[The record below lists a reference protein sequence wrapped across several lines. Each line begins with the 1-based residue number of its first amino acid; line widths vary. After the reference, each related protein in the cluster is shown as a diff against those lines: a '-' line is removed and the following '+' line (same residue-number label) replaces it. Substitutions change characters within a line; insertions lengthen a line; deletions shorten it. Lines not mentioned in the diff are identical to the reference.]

1 RTESPPKEENVTIG
15 PWLVKFCKSEIRGK
29 EEEDPKSVFAFQEL
43 IMDSDSWS
51 ARLSSA
57 SKQYQS
63 ALQSRS
69 EFPPIEINSLVTD
82 MFMGFEEIDGDDDI
96 REEFPCPFCS
106 DYFDIVGLCCHI
118 DEEHPVEAKNGV
130 CPVCAM
136 RVGVDMVAHIT
147 LQHGN
152 IFKISF
158 SYNFLFVTHNRLTKQ
173 TVNFVQWPS
182 YLCVRLCYSTLNSL
196 TSTYMQHKRKTRK
209 GGSHS
214 TTLSLLRKELRE
226 GNLQS
231 LFGGSSCLVSSSNA
245 APDPLLSSFIL
256 PMADDFGS
264 VQPPFLTETSSAKKS
279 STENVSERKV
289 QPAAPPL
296 SVKDKE
302 EKAKR
307 CQFVQGMLLSTI
319 LDDGL

>member
-1 RTESPPKEENVTIG
+1 
-15 PWLVKFCKSEIRGK
+15 
-29 EEEDPKSVFAFQEL
+29 
-43 IMDSDSWS
+43 MDGDSWS

-57 SKQYQS
+57 SRRYQS

-69 EFPPIEINSLVTD
+69 D

-106 DYFDIVGLCCHI
+106 EYFDIVGLCCHI

-130 CPVCAM
+130 CPVCTM

-158 SYNFLFVTHNRLTKQ
+158 CLS
-173 TVNFVQWPS
+173 
-182 YLCVRLCYSTLNSL
+182 CYCLYSL
-196 TSTYMQHKRKTRK
+196 TNTYMQRKRKSRK

-214 TTLSLLRKELRE
+214 TLSLLRKELRE

-231 LFGGSSCLVSSSNA
+231 LFGGSSCIVSSSNV

-256 PMADDFGS
+256 PMSDDYVS
-264 VQPPFLTETSSAKKS
+264 VQPPFSTETSSVKKS
-279 STENVSERKV
+279 TDENVSQRNR
-289 QPAAPPL
+289 QSPPL

-307 CQFVQGMLLSTI
+307 CQFVQGLLLSTI

>member
-1 RTESPPKEENVTIG
+1 
-15 PWLVKFCKSEIRGK
+15 
-29 EEEDPKSVFAFQEL
+29 
-43 IMDSDSWS
+43 MDSNSWA

-57 SKQYQS
+57 SKRYQS

-69 EFPPIEINSLVTD
+69 GMKWDSFDAEML
-82 MFMGFEEIDGDDDI
+82 MGFEEIDMDDDI
-96 REEFPCPFCS
+96 RDEYPCPFCS

-118 DEEHPVEAKNGV
+118 DDEHPVEAKNGV

-158 SYNFLFVTHNRLTKQ
+158 
-173 TVNFVQWPS
+173 
-182 YLCVRLCYSTLNSL
+182 YLN
-196 TSTYMQHKRKTRK
+196 YMQRKRKSRK
-209 GGSHS
+209 AGSHS
-214 TTLSLLRKELRE
+214 TLSFLRRELRE

-231 LFGGSSCLVSSSNA
+231 LFGGSSCIPSSNNA

-256 PMADDFGS
+256 PMAEDYES
-264 VQPPFLTETSSAKKS
+264 VPSHSSAEATLIKKS
-279 STENVSERKV
+279 TTGSISERKV
-289 QPAAPPL
+289 QQPPM
-296 SVKDKE
+296 SIKDKE

-307 CQFVQGMLLSTI
+307 SDFVQGLLLSVMF
-319 LDDGL
+319 DDNL